1 MTKEPASIVFLDDSE
16 DLRELMPVLFASRLG
31 EGCRCFGSLRE
42 FENHTDEVLR
52 ARVAILD
59 INLGPNAPDGVDAFH
74 WLMDQGF
81 QGKILFFTGHART
94 NPQVALAE
102 RNGVAI
108 LEKPLHPD
116 KLISFVRRVLNE
128 TL

>member
-1 MTKEPASIVFLDDSE
+1 MTKQPAKIVFLDDSE
-16 DLRELMPVLFASRLG
+16 DLRALMPVLLASGLGEECKCFASLM
-31 EGCRCFGSLRE
+31 E
-42 FENHTDEVLR
+42 FENHKEEVLR

-59 INLGPNAPDGVDAFH
+59 INLGPNAPDGIDAFH
-74 WLMDQGF
+74 WLMNHGF
-81 QGKILFFTGHART
+81 KGKVLFFTGHARS

-116 KLISFVRRVLNE
+116 KLISVVRRALNQ
-128 TL
+128 TQ